1 MIDLIPLIGKIAP
14 ACIKKFLSYLRNRPY
29 VHVTAELG
37 TRPGIHAVAIHRNR
51 MRQSPILN
59 TDEPAIKIRCVN
71 ETTHKCFLDRI
82 EINFENKEPYM
93 KSYDNIEL
101 SEGNPEV
108 VYITLDEL
116 NLDMDF
122 MPRKHIKKI
131 TVFDTVRGI
140 WNVERTNIDLLNQQ
154 IFH

>member
-37 TRPGIHAVAIHRNR
+37 TRLGIHAVAIHRNR

-140 WNVERTNIDLLNQQ
+140 WNVERTNIDLLNRQ

>member
-108 VYITLDEL
+108 VYIIMGL
-116 NLDMDF
+116 
-122 MPRKHIKKI
+122 
-131 TVFDTVRGI
+131 
-140 WNVERTNIDLLNQQ
+140 
-154 IFH
+154 

>member
-1 MIDLIPLIGKIAP
+1 MIDLIPLIGKMAP

-140 WNVERTNIDLLNQQ
+140 WNVERTNIDLLNRQ

>member
-1 MIDLIPLIGKIAP
+1 MHKKI
-14 ACIKKFLSYLRNRPY
+14 ISDFRNRPY
-29 VHVTAELG
+29 IRVTAELG
-37 TRPGIHAVAIHRNR
+37 IKTGVYAVFVHRNQVG
-51 MRQSPILN
+51 QSPVLN
-59 TDEPAIKIRCVN
+59 TNKPAIKIRCVN
-71 ETTHKCFLDRI
+71 ETSHKCFLDRI
-82 EINFENKEPYM
+82 EINFENKEPYI
-93 KSYDNIEL
+93 KSYNNIEL

-108 VYITLDEL
+108 VYITLNEL

-140 WNVERTNIDLLNQQ
+140 WNVKKTNIDLLNRQ

>member
-1 MIDLIPLIGKIAP
+1 MDLVTIIYKIAP
-14 ACIKKFLSYLRNRPY
+14 ECVKKIISNFRNRPY
-29 VHVTAELG
+29 VRVTAELG
-37 TRPGIHAVAIHRNR
+37 IKTGIHAVAIHRNR
-51 MRQSPILN
+51 MRQSPVLN
-59 TDEPAIKIRCVN
+59 TDESAIKIRCVN
-71 ETTHKCFLDRI
+71 ETSHKCFLDRI
-82 EINFENKEPYM
+82 EIDFEDEE
-93 KSYDNIEL
+93 SYTKKDTDRELIE
-101 SEGNPEV
+101 GKPEV

-140 WNVERTNIDLLNQQ
+140 WNVKKTNIDLLNRQ

>member
-82 EINFENKEPYM
+82 EINFEHKEPYI
-93 KSYDNIEL
+93 KSYNNIEL
-101 SEGNPEV
+101 SESNPEV
-108 VYITLDEL
+108 VYITLNEL

-140 WNVERTNIDLLNQQ
+140 WNVKKTNIDLLNRQ

>member
-140 WNVERTNIDLLNQQ
+140 L
-154 IFH
+154 

>member
-140 WNVERTNIDLLNQQ
+140 WNVERTNIDLLNRQ

>member
-101 SEGNPEV
+101 SEGNTEV

-140 WNVERTNIDLLNQQ
+140 WNVERTNIDLLNRQ

>member
-1 MIDLIPLIGKIAP
+1 MIDLITLIGKIAP
-14 ACIKKFLSYLRNRPY
+14 VCIKKILSDFRNRPY

-37 TRPGIHAVAIHRNR
+37 TRPGIHAVTIHRNR
-51 MRQSPILN
+51 MRQSPVLN
-59 TDEPAIKIRCVN
+59 ADEPAIKIRCVN

-82 EINFENKEPYM
+82 EINFENKELYT

-108 VYITLDEL
+108 VYITLGEL

-140 WNVERTNIDLLNQQ
+140 WNVERTNIDLLNRQ

>member
-122 MPRKHIKKI
+122 MPRTHIKKI

-140 WNVERTNIDLLNQQ
+140 WNVERPNIDLLNRQ

>member
-131 TVFDTVRGI
+131 TVFGSVK
-140 WNVERTNIDLLNQQ
+140 
-154 IFH
+154 

>member
-14 ACIKKFLSYLRNRPY
+14 ACIKKILSDFRNRPY
-29 VHVTAELG
+29 VRVTAELG
-37 TRPGIHAVAIHRNR
+37 IKTGIHAVAIHQNR
-51 MRQSPILN
+51 MRQSPVLN
-59 TDEPAIKIRCVN
+59 TDKPAIKIRCVN

-101 SEGNPEV
+101 SEGNPVV

-140 WNVERTNIDLLNQQ
+140 WNVERMNIDLLNRQ

>member
-1 MIDLIPLIGKIAP
+1 MIDLIPMIGKIAP

-82 EINFENKEPYM
+82 EINFEN
-93 KSYDNIEL
+93 NIMGPL
-101 SEGNPEV
+101 SRPRSKILRVAVSRIILSSEASKVKLVGNLV
-108 VYITLDEL
+108 A
-116 NLDMDF
+116 
-122 MPRKHIKKI
+122 
-131 TVFDTVRGI
+131 
-140 WNVERTNIDLLNQQ
+140 
-154 IFH
+154 

>member
-131 TVFDTVRGI
+131 TVFDTV
-140 WNVERTNIDLLNQQ
+140 
-154 IFH
+154 

>member
-14 ACIKKFLSYLRNRPY
+14 ACIKKFLSDFRNRPY

-51 MRQSPILN
+51 MCQSPVLN
-59 TDEPAIKIRCVN
+59 TDKPAIKIRCVN
-71 ETTHKCFLDRI
+71 ETSHKCFLDRI
-82 EINFENKEPYM
+82 EINFENKEPYI
-93 KSYDNIEL
+93 KSYNNIEL

-108 VYITLDEL
+108 VYITLNEL

-140 WNVERTNIDLLNQQ
+140 WNVKKTNIDLLNRQ

>member
-29 VHVTAELG
+29 MHVTAELG

-140 WNVERTNIDLLNQQ
+140 WNVERTNIDLLNRQ

>member
-1 MIDLIPLIGKIAP
+1 
-14 ACIKKFLSYLRNRPY
+14 
-29 VHVTAELG
+29 
-37 TRPGIHAVAIHRNR
+37 
-51 MRQSPILN
+51 MRQSPVLN
-59 TDEPAIKIRCVN
+59 TDKPAIKIRCVN
-71 ETTHKCFLDRI
+71 ETSHKCFLDRI
-82 EINFENKEPYM
+82 EINFENKEPYI
-93 KSYDNIEL
+93 KSYNNIEL

-122 MPRKHIKKI
+122 MLRKHIKKI

-140 WNVERTNIDLLNQQ
+140 WNVERTNIDLLNRQ

>member
-29 VHVTAELG
+29 VRVTVELG
-37 TRPGIHAVAIHRNR
+37 TRPGIHAIGIPWDQVG
-51 MRQSPILN
+51 QSSVLN

-71 ETTHKCFLDRI
+71 ETSHKCFLDRI
-82 EINFENKEPYM
+82 EIDFENEE
-93 KSYDNIEL
+93 SYTKKDTDRELIE
-101 SEGNPEV
+101 GKPEV

-116 NLDMDF
+116 NLDTDS
-122 MPRKHIKKI
+122 MPRKRIKRI

-140 WNVERTNIDLLNQQ
+140 WNVERTNIDLLNRQ

>member
-71 ETTHKCFLDRI
+71 ETTHKCFIMGPLSRPRSKILRVAVSRI
-82 EINFENKEPYM
+82 I
-93 KSYDNIEL
+93 L
-101 SEGNPEV
+101 SSEASKVKLVGNLV
-108 VYITLDEL
+108 A
-116 NLDMDF
+116 
-122 MPRKHIKKI
+122 
-131 TVFDTVRGI
+131 
-140 WNVERTNIDLLNQQ
+140 
-154 IFH
+154 

>member
-140 WNVERTNIDLLNQQ
+140 WNVERTNIIMGL
-154 IFH
+154 

>member
-1 MIDLIPLIGKIAP
+1 MDLVTIIGKFAP
-14 ACIKKFLSYLRNRPY
+14 ACIKKFISDFRNRPY
-29 VHVTAELG
+29 VRVTAELG
-37 TRPGIHAVAIHRNR
+37 IKTGIHAVAIHRNR
-51 MRQSPILN
+51 MRQSPVLN

-71 ETTHKCFLDRI
+71 ETTHQCFLDRI